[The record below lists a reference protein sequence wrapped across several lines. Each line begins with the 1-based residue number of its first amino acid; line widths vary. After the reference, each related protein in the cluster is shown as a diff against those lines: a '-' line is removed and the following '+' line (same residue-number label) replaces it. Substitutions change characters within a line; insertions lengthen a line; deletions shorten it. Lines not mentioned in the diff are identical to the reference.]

1 MNEREEKQNK
11 TIALITAIGIH
22 ALLFLSFLFVLAWRS
37 PNPPLPE
44 YGIEL
49 NFGLD
54 SQGSGDV
61 QPVTPSGTETP
72 AKEEEQQVKNEKP
85 DDEIK
90 PVVEDKSQPDNSKP
104 VEQPVT
110 TKQESPISVKE
121 EKKAQPKPVEKPVE
135 KPKEKL
141 ETKPEVKPKEAENK
155 ATITADKTT
164 ATDKEGKPVSQGEK
178 TGKTGDQGDPKGTP
192 DAKGLF
198 PNQGGGANAPKLE
211 MDGWDWNKIPNNP
224 NVPNNETGKVVIEI
238 LVNAEGDLV
247 GRKVIVR
254 GPSLEADKACLEEVE
269 KLTFTRKY
277 GAGLDMPPVTK
288 GIITF
293 FISAK

>member
-141 ETKPEVKPKEAENK
+141 ETKPEVNQMKRRTKQLLLQIKPPPPTKKE
-155 ATITADKTT
+155 
-164 ATDKEGKPVSQGEK
+164 S
-178 TGKTGDQGDPKGTP
+178 
-192 DAKGLF
+192 
-198 PNQGGGANAPKLE
+198 
-211 MDGWDWNKIPNNP
+211 
-224 NVPNNETGKVVIEI
+224 
-238 LVNAEGDLV
+238 
-247 GRKVIVR
+247 R
-254 GPSLEADKACLEEVE
+254 
-269 KLTFTRKY
+269 
-277 GAGLDMPPVTK
+277 
-288 GIITF
+288 
-293 FISAK
+293 

>member
-1 MNEREEKQNK
+1 
-11 TIALITAIGIH
+11 
-22 ALLFLSFLFVLAWRS
+22 
-37 PNPPLPE
+37 
-44 YGIEL
+44 
-49 NFGLD
+49 
-54 SQGSGDV
+54 
-61 QPVTPSGTETP
+61 
-72 AKEEEQQVKNEKP
+72 
-85 DDEIK
+85 
-90 PVVEDKSQPDNSKP
+90 
-104 VEQPVT
+104 
-110 TKQESPISVKE
+110 
-121 EKKAQPKPVEKPVE
+121 
-135 KPKEKL
+135 
-141 ETKPEVKPKEAENK
+141 
-155 ATITADKTT
+155 
-164 ATDKEGKPVSQGEK
+164 
-178 TGKTGDQGDPKGTP
+178 
-192 DAKGLF
+192 
-198 PNQGGGANAPKLE
+198 